1 VKCPRCREENAPGTK
16 FCGACGAGLAAP
28 CASCGAQNPA
38 GQKFCGECGSAL
50 GAVAPAPAKFGSA
63 QSYTP
68 RHLAE
73 KILTSRSALEGER
86 KQVTVLF
93 ADMKSSLELL
103 VDRDPEEARMLLDPV
118 LERMM
123 DAVHRYEGTVNQVMG
138 DGIMAIFGAPVSHE
152 DHAVRACYAALRMQD
167 TIARLSAEMRRTQ
180 GVPVQIRIG
189 VNSGEVVVRS
199 IGNDLHMDYTAVGQT
214 THLAA
219 RVEQLAT
226 PGSILITADCLR
238 LAEGFFETRPLG
250 PVAVKGLPAPVE
262 VHEVVAAAP
271 VRSRLQAAAARG
283 LTPFV
288 GRRLEMEGLHEALHR
303 TAAGKGQVVA
313 VVGEA
318 GVGKSRLLHEFIHSP
333 HTRGWLVVE
342 SSSISYGHA
351 TPYLPLIDFLK
362 SYFKIAERDDTRAIR
377 EKVTGKVVL
386 LDQALQEAI
395 PPVLEL
401 LGALPE
407 DHPFRTLEPLQRQQH
422 TARAITHLMLVES
435 RIQPLIV
442 VFEDLHWN
450 DTLTLGLLRA
460 VVSSIREARVL
471 LLVSYRP
478 EHHDEWKEQPHYRQ
492 LLINPLGQES
502 LEQLLQ
508 VLVGVDAQLASVNR
522 FLIERTGGNPFFV
535 EEIVRTLVETEV
547 FVGVRGQYRLAKP
560 FSSVQVPATVHAVLS
575 SRIDRLGPEE
585 KRLLQE
591 AAVVGKDVPFALL
604 QTIAGMPEQQLR
616 THLAGLQAAE
626 YLYESRLFPDL
637 EYTFKHAL
645 THEVAYSGLLHERR
659 REIHARIVD
668 AIEALYADR
677 LGDQVERLA
686 DHAFRG
692 ELWAKALP
700 YLRKAGTKAVE
711 RPASREALALFEQ
724 ALGVLKH
731 LPENREMLEQAVDL
745 RFDIRNALQPL
756 GDLGRII
763 EYLREA
769 EGLAKRLDDQSR
781 LGWVASYLTE
791 HYRMLGNP
799 DDAAAAGERAL
810 AIAQRLDNFAL
821 RIVTNMPMGLLYHAL
836 GDYRR
841 AIECFQWNVRHLEGG
856 LERERFGLFG
866 LPAVHS
872 RAFLAWCHAELGN
885 FPEGAEI
892 GEEGIRLADAAD
904 HPFSRV
910 YAYLGTGVLYLRKGE
925 LMRAI
930 PAFERALALGETANI
945 PVGFAYGASYLGY
958 ALALA
963 GNVGEGLPLLQ
974 KTAEQAIAM
983 KFVARHSLRLTY
995 LGETYLLAGQVSEA
1009 AAAAR
1014 EALALARKHKERG
1027 HEAYALR
1034 LQGELAEQ
1042 REDQAQ
1048 AGTHYRSALDLAQ
1061 ELGMRPLQAQCHFD
1075 LARMLASAGES
1086 RSASTH
1092 REAAAALSGAMEMR
1106 LWGRL
1111 AKDEQAPV
1119 K

>member
-1 VKCPRCREENAPGTK
+1 LAV
-16 FCGACGAGLAAP
+16 ACSA
-28 CASCGAQNPA
+28 CGAQNPV
-38 GQKFCGECGSAL
+38 GQKFCGECGTPLGSAP
-50 GAVAPAPAKFGSA
+50 GTAKFASA
-63 QSYTP
+63 QTYTP

-73 KILTSRSALEGER
+73 KILTSRGALKGER

-123 DAVHRYEGTVNQVMG
+123 EAVHRYEGTVNQVMG
-138 DGIMAIFGAPVSHE
+138 DGIMAIFGAPVAHE
-152 DHAVRACYAALRMQD
+152 DHAVRACYAALKMQD
-167 TIARLSAEMRRTQ
+167 TMAQLSAEMRRVR
-180 GVPVQIRIG
+180 GVSIQIRIG
-189 VNSGEVVVRS
+189 LNSGEVVVRS

-226 PGSILITADCLR
+226 PGSILVTADCLR
-238 LAEGFFETRPLG
+238 LAEGYVETKALG
-250 PVAVKGLPAPVE
+250 PVAVKGLQASVDVYE
-262 VHEVVAAAP
+262 VIAAAP

-288 GRRLEMEGLHEALHR
+288 GRRIEMEELHQALR
-303 TAAGKGQVVA
+303 RSAAGKGQVLA

-362 SYFKIAERDDTRAIR
+362 SYFKVAERDDTRTVR
-377 EKVTGKVVL
+377 EKVTGKIVL
-386 LDQALQEAI
+386 LDQSLQDSI

-401 LGALPE
+401 LDALPE
-407 DHPFRTLEPLQRQQH
+407 DHPFRLLEPLQRQQH
-422 TARAITHLMLVES
+422 TARAITHLMLIES
-435 RIQPLIV
+435 RIQPV
-442 VFEDLHWN
+442 MMVFEDLHWN

-460 VVSSIREARVL
+460 VISSIRESRVL

-478 EHHDEWKEQPHYRQ
+478 EHQDEWKDQPHYRR
-492 LLINPLGQES
+492 LLLNPLGQES

-508 VLVGVDAQLASVNR
+508 VLLGDDPQLASLKK

-535 EEIVRTLVETEV
+535 EEIVRTLVETDV
-547 FVGVRGQYRLAKP
+547 FAGSRGRYRLAKP

-575 SRIDRLGPEE
+575 ARIDRLGAEQ

-604 QTIAGMPEQQLR
+604 QAIAGIPEQALR
-616 THLAGLQAAE
+616 TRLAELRAAE

-659 REIHARIVD
+659 REIHARIV
-668 AIEALYADR
+668 EAVETLYADR
-677 LGDQVERLA
+677 LAEQTERLA
-686 DHAFRG
+686 DHALRG

-700 YLRKAGTKAVE
+700 YLRKAGAKAVE
-711 RPASREALALFEQ
+711 RPANREAFALFEQ

-731 LPENREMLEQAVDL
+731 LPESREMLEQAIDL

-756 GDLGRII
+756 GDLARII

-769 EGLAKRLDDQSR
+769 EELAKRLDDQSR
-781 LGWVASYLTE
+781 LGWVASYLAE
-791 HYRMLGNP
+791 HYRMLGST
-799 DDAAAAGERAL
+799 DAAAAAGERAL
-810 AIAQRLDNFAL
+810 AIARRRDDFPLQV
-821 RIVTNMPMGLLYHAL
+821 VTNMPMGLLYHAL
-836 GDYRR
+836 GNYRR
-841 AIECFQWNVRHLEGG
+841 AIEFFQWNVAHLHGG

-885 FPEGAEI
+885 FSEGAAV
-892 GEEGIRLADAAD
+892 GEEGVRIADAAN
-904 HPFSRV
+904 HPFSQV
-910 YAYLGTGVLYLRKGE
+910 YAYLGTGVLYLRKGD
-925 LMRAI
+925 LTRAI
-930 PAFERALALGETANI
+930 SALERALAIGERASI

-958 ALALA
+958 ALALT
-963 GNVGEGLPLLQ
+963 GNVAEGLSLLER
-974 KTAEQAIAM
+974 TAEQAIEM
-983 KFVARHSLRLTY
+983 KFVARHALRLAY
-995 LGETYLLAGQVSEA
+995 LGETYLLAGRSADA
-1009 AAAAR
+1009 AAAATQ
-1014 EALALARKHKERG
+1014 ALALARTHKERG

-1034 LQGELAEQ
+1034 LHGELAEH
-1042 REDQAQ
+1042 EEKPAQ
-1048 AGTHYRSALDLAQ
+1048 AEAHYCAAVSIAEDLR
-1061 ELGMRPLQAQCHFD
+1061 MRPLQAQCHAG
-1075 LARMLASAGES
+1075 LARILHATGEE
-1086 RSASTH
+1086 RSAATH
-1092 REAAAALSGAMEMR
+1092 REAAASLFRTMEMR
-1106 LWGRL
+1106 IWSRPMKG
-1111 AKDEQAPV
+1111 EQVPLKSSV
-1119 K
+1119 RPL

>member
-1 VKCPRCREENAPGTK
+1 MKCPRCTEENAPGTK
-16 FCGACGAGLAAP
+16 FCGACGTRLVAVCAA
-28 CASCGAQNPA
+28 CNAQNPA
-38 GQKFCGECGSAL
+38 GQKFCGECGAAL
-50 GAVAPAPAKFGSA
+50 GSPRDHARFGSA

-93 ADMKSSLELL
+93 ADMKGSLELL
-103 VDRDPEEARMLLDPV
+103 LDRDPEEARMLLDPV

-123 DAVHRYEGTVNQVMG
+123 EAVHRYEGTVNQVMG
-138 DGIMAIFGAPVSHE
+138 DGIMAIFGAPLSHE
-152 DHAVRACYAALRMQD
+152 DHAVRACYAALRMQG
-167 TIARLSAEMRRTQ
+167 TIAEFSTDMRRTE
-180 GVPVQIRIG
+180 GVVIQIRIG
-189 VNSGEVVVRS
+189 INSGEVVVRS

-219 RVEQLAT
+219 RIEQLAT
-226 PGSILITADCLR
+226 PGSILITADSLR
-238 LAEGFFETRPLG
+238 LAEGYLQTKPLG
-250 PVAVKGLPAPVE
+250 PVAVKGLPAPVD
-262 VHEVVAAAP
+262 VHEVIAAAP

-288 GRRLEMEGLHEALHR
+288 GRRREMEMLHEALHL
-303 TAAGKGQVVA
+303 AAADKGQVLA

-333 HTRGWLVVE
+333 QTRSWLVVE

-351 TPYLPLIDFLK
+351 TPYLPLIEFLK
-362 SYFKIAERDDTRAIR
+362 SYFKVAERDDPRTIR

-386 LDQALQEAI
+386 LDQSLQDSM
-395 PPVLEL
+395 PPVLDL

-407 DHPFRTLEPLQRQQH
+407 DHPFRSLEPPQRQQQ
-422 TARAITHLMLVES
+422 TARAITHLLLVES
-435 RIQPLIV
+435 RRQPVIA

-450 DTLTLGLLRA
+450 DTLTLSLLRA
-460 VVSSIREARVL
+460 VVSSIHDSRVL

-492 LLINPLGQES
+492 IQLNPLGQEGV
-502 LEQLLQ
+502 EQLLQ
-508 VLVGVDAQLASVNR
+508 VLLGADPQLGPLKKVLVAH
-522 FLIERTGGNPFFV
+522 TGGNPFFV

-547 FVGVRGQYRLAKP
+547 FAGARGRYRLAKP
-560 FSSVQVPATVHAVLS
+560 FSSLQVPATVHAVLS
-575 SRIDRLGPEE
+575 ARIDRLSAEQ

-591 AAVVGKDVPFALL
+591 AAVLGQDVPFALL
-604 QTIAGMPEQQLR
+604 QAIAAVSEQELR
-616 THLAGLQAAE
+616 ARLAELQAAE

-659 REIHARIVD
+659 RDIHARIVE
-668 AIEALYADR
+668 AIETLYAGR
-677 LGDQVERLA
+677 LGEQVERLA
-686 DHAFRG
+686 DHARRG

-711 RPASREALALFEQ
+711 RPANREALALFEQ
-724 ALGVLKH
+724 ALEVLTH
-731 LPENREMLEQAVDL
+731 LPESRETLEQAVDL

-756 GDLGRII
+756 GDLARIT

-769 EGLAKRLDDQSR
+769 EVLATRLDDHSR
-781 LGWVASYLTE
+781 LGWVASYLAE
-791 HYRMLGNP
+791 HYRMLGNT
-799 DDAAAAGERAL
+799 DAAAAAGERAL
-810 AIAQRLDNFAL
+810 AIARRRDDFAL
-821 RIVTNMPMGLLYHAL
+821 QVVTNMPLGLLYHAL

-841 AIECFQWNVRHLEGG
+841 AMELFQWNVAHLRGG

-885 FPEGAEI
+885 FAEGADI
-892 GEEGIRLADAAD
+892 AEEGVRIGDAAD

-910 YAYLGTGVLYLRKGE
+910 YAYLGTGVVYLRKGD
-925 LMRAI
+925 LTRAI
-930 PAFERALALGETANI
+930 SAFERALAIAETTNI

-958 ALALA
+958 ALALS
-963 GNVGEGLPLLQ
+963 GNWVEGVALLEQ
-974 KTAEQAIAM
+974 TADQAIKM
-983 KFVARHSLRLTY
+983 SFVARHSLRLTY
-995 LGETYLLAGQVSEA
+995 LGEAYLLAGRPADA
-1009 AAAAR
+1009 AVAGAN
-1014 EALALARKHKERG
+1014 ALELACTYKERA

-1034 LQGELAEQ
+1034 LHAELAEHHGAATGA
-1042 REDQAQ
+1042 EA
-1048 AGTHYRSALDLAQ
+1048 HYRSALTIAR
-1061 ELGMRPLQAQCHFD
+1061 ELGMRPLQAHCRAG
-1075 LARMLASAGES
+1075 LARVLQATGQAEP
-1086 RSASTH
+1086 AAAE
-1092 REAAAALSGAMEMR
+1092 REAAARLFRSMEMR
-1106 LWGRL
+1106 VWERPL
-1111 AKDEQAPV
+1111 KTEHAPL